1 MTLRLLGFVLRDI
14 ARGRWVLLY
23 FGFFLVATEGLLYF
37 TAGEAKT
44 VVGLMNIVLM
54 LIPLAALMFGTLHIH
69 NSRDF
74 IELML
79 SQPVKRFTIYVA
91 LYLGVVLPFLGAFVL
106 GTAIPTAIHGMLL
119 SPSVLTL
126 LATGVA
132 LTMVFF
138 SIAFVVAIGVNDK
151 AASMGLAFVLW
162 LVFAVL
168 YDGLVLA
175 VTVWYQDYPLETATI
190 AMVTANPI
198 DLARIIVMLTFD
210 YAALMGY
217 TGAVFQKFFGEAL
230 GILVSATSLVLW
242 TVVPFAIGA
251 RAFAKKDW

>member
-1 MTLRLLGFVLRDI
+1 MMTRLLGFVLRDI
-14 ARGRWVLLY
+14 ARGRWVILY

-54 LIPLAALMFGTLHIH
+54 LIPLAALMFGTLHLH
-69 NSRDF
+69 HSRDF

-79 SQPVKRFTIYVA
+79 SQPVKRFTIYSA
-91 LYLGVVLPFLGAFVL
+91 LYFGVVLPFLGAFVL
-106 GTAIPTAIHGMLL
+106 GTAIPTAIHGMLT
-119 SPSVLTL
+119 SPSVLSL

-132 LTMVFF
+132 LTLVFF
-138 SIAFVVAIGVNDK
+138 AIAFVVAVKINDK
-151 AASMGLAFVLW
+151 AASMGMAFIIWLAS
-162 LVFAVL
+162 AVL

-175 VTVWYQDYPLETATI
+175 VTVWYADYPLETATI
-190 AMVTANPI
+190 AMVAANPI

-210 YAALMGY
+210 YVALMGY
-217 TGAVFQKFFGEAL
+217 TGAVFQNFFGEAL
-230 GILVSATSLVLW
+230 GITVSALSLGLW
-242 TVVPFAIGA
+242 TVIPFWIGA

>member
-1 MTLRLLGFVLRDI
+1 MTLRLIGFVLRDI

-23 FGFFLVATEGLLYF
+23 GLFFLVATEGLLYF

-91 LYLGVVLPFLGAFVL
+91 LYVGVVLPFLAAFVV
-106 GTAIPTAIHGMLL
+106 GTAIPTAIHGILH
-119 SPSVLTL
+119 SASVLTL
-126 LATGVA
+126 LAAGSA
-132 LTMVFF
+132 LTLVFF

-190 AMVTANPI
+190 AMVSANPI
-198 DLARIIVMLTFD
+198 DLARIVVMLTFD

-217 TGAVFQKFFGEAL
+217 TGAVFQKFFGGTL
-230 GILVSATSLVLW
+230 GIAVAAASLLLW
-242 TVVPFAIGA
+242 TAIPFGLGA
-251 RAFAKKDW
+251 RAFARKDW